1 MIPDHY
7 DASRLGPGDDVL
19 TRDLSSGRIHRRIR
33 VGDNLYT
40 AEADNLDQA
49 GEYEVVTA
57 DVLDTVEPGEL
68 CLRCF
73 PDVGGDAA

>member
-1 MIPDHY
+1 MTD
-7 DASRLGPGDDVL
+7 DAKILGPGDDVL

-49 GEYEVVTA
+49 GEYEVITA
-57 DVLDTVEPGEL
+57 EQLADAEPGEL
-68 CLRCF
+68 CERCF
-73 PDVGGDAA
+73 PPVGGEE